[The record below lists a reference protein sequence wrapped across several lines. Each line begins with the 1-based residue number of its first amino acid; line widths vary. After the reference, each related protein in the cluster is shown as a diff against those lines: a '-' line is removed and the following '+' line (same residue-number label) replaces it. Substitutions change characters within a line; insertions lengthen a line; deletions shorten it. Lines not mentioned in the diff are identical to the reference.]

1 MLGERH
7 RHVLMRTI
15 MITIGERDLIEVL
28 PALPFQQL
36 LQMRY
41 QDYYSDL

>member
-1 MLGERH
+1 MIKVGEK
-7 RHVLMRTI
+7 
-15 MITIGERDLIEVL
+15 ELIEVL

-41 QDYYSDL
+41 QDYCSDL